1 MMVIDWLQV
10 FIYINGSS
18 ITNFIARL
26 FILILFINVL
36 SSESID
42 FMQTSRI
49 SMPSGIQ
56 TQNWRVL
63 GFSIMLEW
71 YPRLKCFMYSFIKH
85 WYTPKVLWIMQALI
99 FQDSF
104 RGDVSNKHYQESF
117 LNQIWKR
124 IWITIG

>member
-1 MMVIDWLQV
+1 MIIDWLQV
-10 FIYINGSS
+10 LIYIRESS
-18 ITNFIARL
+18 LTTSMTRL
-26 FILILFINVL
+26 FILTQFINVS

-42 FMQTSRI
+42 FMQTSHI
-49 SMPSGIQ
+49 SMSSGIQ

-71 YPRLKCFMYSFIKH
+71 YPRLKCFMYTFITH
-85 WYTPKVLWIMQALI
+85 WFTPKDLWVMQTFI

-104 RGDVSNKHYQESF
+104 RGGVSNKHYQESF